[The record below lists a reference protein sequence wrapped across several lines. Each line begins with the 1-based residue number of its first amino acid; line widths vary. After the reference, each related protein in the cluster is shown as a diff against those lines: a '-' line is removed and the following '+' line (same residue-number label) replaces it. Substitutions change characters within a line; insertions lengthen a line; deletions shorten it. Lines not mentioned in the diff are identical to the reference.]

1 MEKRE
6 NIRELVTDMVT
17 EITAGREKSHILI
30 RNVLDKYSYLPG
42 HDRNFIKKVTEGT
55 IERLV
60 TIDYVL
66 NSFSK
71 VPVNKMKPFIRSLMR
86 MSVYQILFLDKV
98 PDSAACNEAVKLA
111 QKRGFS
117 QLKAF
122 VNGVLRSVA
131 RNKDTVVFP
140 DKKKDFIKYLSVVYS
155 MPESVVTLLISQYG
169 TETAETILNGYLL
182 ERPVCVRISQNIPAI
197 EKDKVLQNWTAIGIE
212 AKKHPWLDYAYE
224 LYQAG
229 NMRDD
234 ENFIAGLYTVQD
246 VSSMLIGE
254 IAGIHKDDYIVD
266 VCSAPGG
273 KALHACDKLAGTGC
287 VDARDVSD
295 YKTGLILEN
304 KERMRADNLTVKVW
318 DARIK
323 DGEMEGKADVVL
335 LDIPC
340 SGLGVIGR
348 KPEIKY
354 RLDEASFAELDA
366 LQKEIADVVVGYV
379 KQGGTLIYS
388 TCTLRKK
395 ENEKMV
401 SYITENFGF
410 TTESLN
416 PYLPGVL
423 HNADTEKGYL
433 TLLPTDKSDGF
444 FMARL
449 IKN

>member
-1 MEKRE
+1 MEKKE
-6 NIRELVTDMVT
+6 NIRELVIDMVT

-42 HDRNFIKKVTEGT
+42 HDRSFIKKVTEGT
-55 IERLV
+55 LERLV

-86 MSVYQILFLDKV
+86 MSVYQILYLDKV

-111 QKRGFS
+111 QKRGFGA
-117 QLKAF
+117 LKGF
-122 VNGVLRSVA
+122 VNGILRNVA
-131 RNKDTVVFP
+131 RNKDTIVFP
-140 DKKKDFIKYLSVVYS
+140 DKKKDFVKYLSVSYS
-155 MPESVVTLLISQYG
+155 VPEYIAGLLLSQYG
-169 TETAETILNGYLL
+169 DKGTEEILKGYLM
-182 ERPVCVRISQNIPAI
+182 ERPVCVRVSQNISAI
-197 EKDKVLQNWTAIGIE
+197 EKDKILQNWTALGIE

-229 NMRDD
+229 NMKDD
-234 ENFIAGLYTVQD
+234 ENFNAGLYTVQD
-246 VSSMLIGE
+246 VSSMLVGE
-254 IAGIHKDDYIVD
+254 IAGICKDDYVVD

-273 KALHACDKLAGTGC
+273 KALHACDKLCGTGC
-287 VDARDVSD
+287 VDARDVSE

-304 KERMRADNLTVKVW
+304 KERMHADNLNVKVW

-323 DGEMEGKADVVL
+323 DEEAEGKADVVL

-354 RLDEASFAELDA
+354 RLDETSFTELDD
-366 LQKEIADVVVGYV
+366 LQKEITDAVVGYV
-379 KQGGTLIYS
+379 KKGGTLIYS
-388 TCTLRKK
+388 TCTLRKE
-395 ENEKMV
+395 ENEQMV
-401 SYITENFGF
+401 SYITENYGF

-416 PYLPGVL
+416 PYLPEAL
-423 HNADTEKGYL
+423 HNADIKKGYL

-449 IKN
+449 KKN

>member
-1 MEKRE
+1 MEKKE

-42 HDRNFIKKVTEGT
+42 HDRSFIKKVTEGT
-55 IERLV
+55 LERLV

-86 MSVYQILFLDKV
+86 MSVYQILYLDKV

-111 QKRGFS
+111 QKRGFGP
-117 QLKAF
+117 LKGF
-122 VNGVLRSVA
+122 VNGILRNVA
-131 RNKDTVVFP
+131 RNKDAIDFP
-140 DKKKDFIKYLSVVYS
+140 DKKKDFVKYLSVSYS
-155 MPESVVTLLISQYG
+155 VPEYIARLLLSQYG
-169 TETAETILNGYLL
+169 EKATEAILKGYLV
-182 ERPVCVRISQNIPAI
+182 ERPVCVRVSQNISAI
-197 EKDKVLQNWTAIGIE
+197 EKDKVLQNWSALGIE

-229 NMRDD
+229 NMKDD

-246 VSSMLIGE
+246 VSSMLVGE
-254 IAGIHKDDYIVD
+254 IAGICKDDYILD

-287 VDARDVSD
+287 VDARDVSE

-304 KERMRADNLTVKVW
+304 KERMHADNLNVKVW

-323 DGEMEGKADVVL
+323 DEEAEGKADVVL

-348 KPEIKY
+348 KPDIKY
-354 RLDEASFAELDA
+354 RLDETSFTELDD
-366 LQKEIADVVVGYV
+366 LQKEITDAVVGYV
-379 KQGGTLIYS
+379 KKGGTLIYS
-388 TCTLRKK
+388 TCTLRKE
-395 ENEKMV
+395 ENEQMV
-401 SYITENFGF
+401 SYITENYGF

-416 PYLPGVL
+416 PYLPEAL
-423 HNADTEKGYL
+423 HNTDTEKGYL

-449 IKN
+449 KKN